1 MPGNREPRPKAPGE
15 EENPKFSFAPLVG
28 ALTKTLG
35 RISVALTNLLTFLA
49 LSLAAAPQARGKR
62 RRAFAH
68 IVAILIII
76 IIILV
81 ILIIL
86 TI

>member
-1 MPGNREPRPKAPGE
+1 MRRLSRSRRGLQTRLAHVSIKKPIGIG
-15 EENPKFSFAPLVG
+15 LL
-28 ALTKTLG
+28 LTSLL
-35 RISVALTNLLTFLA
+35 VALTRGFGG
-49 LSLAAAPQARGKR
+49 LSQMRIKR

-68 IVAILIII
+68 IVAILAII

-81 ILIIL
+81 VLIIL

>member
-1 MPGNREPRPKAPGE
+1 MSSASIRGLGMLMTALNLVPV
-15 EENPKFSFAPLVG
+15 FA
-28 ALTKTLG
+28 ALL
-35 RISVALTNLLTFLA
+35 N
-49 LSLAAAPQARGKR
+49 GKLRVYRQR

-68 IVAILIII
+68 IVAILVII

-81 ILIIL
+81 VLIIL

>member
-1 MPGNREPRPKAPGE
+1 M
-15 EENPKFSFAPLVG
+15 
-28 ALTKTLG
+28 TKILG
-35 RISVALTNLLTFLA
+35 RIFRALTSLLTFLA
-49 LSLAAAPQARGKR
+49 LTFPTVSQIRGKR

-68 IVAILIII
+68 IVAILVII
-76 IIILV
+76 IIILI

>member
-1 MPGNREPRPKAPGE
+1 MLKRGLSWIHAALVSLLPMLSAGSVSISRLAGN
-15 EENPKFSFAPLVG
+15 
-28 ALTKTLG
+28 
-35 RISVALTNLLTFLA
+35 
-49 LSLAAAPQARGKR
+49 R

-68 IVAILIII
+68 IVAILVIII
-76 IIILV
+76 VILV

>member
-1 MPGNREPRPKAPGE
+1 MPHVPP
-15 EENPKFSFAPLVG
+15 
-28 ALTKTLG
+28 LTKILA
-35 RISVALTNLLTFLA
+35 RISVALADMLTFLI
-49 LSLAAAPQARGKR
+49 LSLAPVSRILGKR

-68 IVAILIII
+68 IVAILVII